1 MKRSNTNLGL
11 GSLLFLF
18 GFCQALIRTAKSI
31 DRKSACVLSA
41 RSFFRGRSVPYAET
55 LAEQRSREM
64 WEHEPFHHA
73 NEIINGFLSSD
84 FPSKSPVLQK
94 LEKPAGTTNS
104 AYEDLFR
111 PLYES
116 KGDDVDVWN
125 TPEIEL
131 PARKEKIRHF
141 LIRVAYKGSDFCGW
155 QIQPANDRHPSVQ
168 GVLED
173 WMEPLAE
180 RKQCI
185 RVCGRTDAGVS
196 AVGQVCRFR
205 TAFDLEAKDVYNH
218 LQNIPS
224 KNVNVQQVI
233 QVTRAFH
240 PKFAA
245 TCRAYVYLIDCAAW
259 EGFGSEKLNLLNRIL
274 QALEGKELDFFGM
287 SYGRLKTQTSMCTLH
302 HARACLVSIDQE
314 NTAICIE
321 LVGNRFL
328 RRMVR
333 FLVEA
338 AIRIAL
344 TESSSSSEDAL
355 LKQIEQKDRR
365 LVGSAAPPDG
375 LFFVGARFNV
385 M

>member
-1 MKRSNTNLGL
+1 
-11 GSLLFLF
+11 
-18 GFCQALIRTAKSI
+18 
-31 DRKSACVLSA
+31 VLSA
-41 RSFFRGRSVPYAET
+41 RSYFRGRSVPYAES
-55 LAEQRSREM
+55 LAEQKSREM
-64 WEHEPFHHA
+64 WEHKPFDHA
-73 NEIINGFLSSD
+73 NKLINGVLSSD

-94 LEKPAGTTNS
+94 LEKPAGTTNTE
-104 AYEDLFR
+104 YEDMFR

-116 KGDDVDVWN
+116 KGDDIDVWN
-125 TPEIEL
+125 TPEIEPL
-131 PARKEKIRHF
+131 AQKDKIRHF
-141 LIRVAYKGSDFCGW
+141 FIRVAYRGSDFCGW
-155 QIQPANDRHPSVQ
+155 QRQPNNDSLPSVQ
-168 GVLED
+168 EVLED
-173 WMEPLAE
+173 WMEPLAG
-180 RKQCI
+180 RNPDI

-196 AVGQVCRFR
+196 AIGQVSRFR
-205 TAFDLEAKDVYNH
+205 TALDLEAKDVYNH

-233 QVTRAFH
+233 EVTRAFH
-240 PKFAA
+240 PTFTA
-245 TCRAYVYLIDCAAW
+245 TCRAYVYLIDCAAC
-259 EGFGSEKLNLLNRIL
+259 EGGFGSEKLDMLNRIL

-302 HARACLVSIDQE
+302 HARACFVSVDQE

-338 AIRIAL
+338 ALRIAL

-355 LKQIEQKDRR
+355 LKQIEQKDRS
-365 LVGSAAPPDG
+365 LVGMASPPDG
-375 LFFVGARFNV
+375 LFFVGARFSA